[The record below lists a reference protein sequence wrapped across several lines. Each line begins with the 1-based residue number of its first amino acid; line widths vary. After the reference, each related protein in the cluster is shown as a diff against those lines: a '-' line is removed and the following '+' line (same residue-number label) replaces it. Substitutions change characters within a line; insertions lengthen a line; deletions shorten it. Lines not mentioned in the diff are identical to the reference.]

1 MLMNVVMIAIGVMV
15 GSMMASCLMMALVYN
30 KRVMGWIMG
39 KAIEISID
47 MTKELEKK
55 FYEE

>member
-1 MLMNVVMIAIGVMV
+1 MLMNILMIAIGVMV
-15 GSMMASCLMMALVYN
+15 GSMMASCLMMALIYN
-30 KRVMGWIMG
+30 KRVMGWIMK
-39 KAIEISID
+39 KAMELSID